1 VKREL
6 ADKNSSGISLAAP
19 AYRKEFSGKELQE
32 KENDEQRKKT
42 NGVGLHFAKSDQ
54 CGLRCQRKP
63 ADNGGW
69 KIPATGEGS
78 VAESAD
84 FRLPGLDGDVPDD
97 GFVFETD

>member
-6 ADKNSSGISLAAP
+6 ADENSIGISLSAP
-19 AYRKEFSGKELQE
+19 ADRKEFGGKELQE

-42 NGVGLHFAKSDQ
+42 YGVGLHFTKSDQ
-54 CGLRCQRKP
+54 CGLRRQRKS

-69 KIPATGEGS
+69 KIPTTDERS

-84 FRLPGLDGDVPDD
+84 FRLPGLDRDVPDD
-97 GFVFETD
+97 SFVSEVD